1 MQNATMSARR
11 QFYQAG
17 THGPS
22 QIGALPGSAFRD
34 ARRAVAND
42 NVQTD
47 RSIQAEIFYL
57 GGLSL
62 IIATW
67 LLLIAI

>member
-1 MQNATMSARR
+1 MSARR

-47 RSIQAEIFYL
+47 RSIQADEIFYL